1 MKKSVTQA
9 AIAAALGSGL
19 MKMDVEKVRALAQGL
34 ALELRDQSR
43 RLQFVRDLST
53 KIISGDASL
62 LPSLPS
68 MVLQIEVDK

>member
-19 MKMDVEKVRALAQGL
+19 MKMDVEKVRVLAQGL
-34 ALELRDQSR
+34 ALELQGQSK
-43 RLQFVRDLST
+43 RLQFVRDLSS
-53 KIISGDASL
+53 KIIAGDASL
-62 LPSLPS
+62 LPCLPS